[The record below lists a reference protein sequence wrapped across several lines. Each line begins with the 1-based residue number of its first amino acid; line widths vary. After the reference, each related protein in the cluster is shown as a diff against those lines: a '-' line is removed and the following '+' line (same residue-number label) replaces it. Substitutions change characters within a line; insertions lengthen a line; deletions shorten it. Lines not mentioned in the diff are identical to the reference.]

1 MQIDENTRYIARL
14 HTKASPRGLNI
25 YNPFLEEAGLN
36 TLYVLHYNDD
46 PKPLIRGLRD
56 FNFLGGIT
64 AGFESNT
71 ELPTLLDELDPVSKF
86 VQRVGY
92 IKNVNGKLTG
102 YSQGGEGLLRAI
114 QEKCDINNKGVVIV
128 GAGTVAKGLLFNIQ
142 EKGLKPTKITLLN
155 RTVEKAEELAK
166 SLNLDIE
173 VKPLRELANTKGDI
187 LVNITDIGGSEED
200 TLYTE
205 DVIKNF
211 SCVSDVTF
219 EKEDTNLLNIAK
231 QLNKVTASGWDMFTH
246 QGLVIL
252 ENLFEQKMDVDMF
265 RKYVR
270 NGLSSVVK

>member
-1 MQIDENTRYIARL
+1 MQINENTRYIARL
-14 HTKASPRGLNI
+14 HTKPSPRGLNI
-25 YNPFLEEAGLN
+25 YNPFFEEAGLN
-36 TLYVLHYNDD
+36 TLYVLHYDED
-46 PKPLIRGLRD
+46 PKPLVRGLRD
-56 FNFLGGIT
+56 LKFIGGIS
-64 AGFESNT
+64 AGFESNI

-92 IKNVNGKLTG
+92 IKNANGKLTG

-114 QEKCDINNKGVVIV
+114 QEKCNINNKEVVIV
-128 GAGTVAKGLLFNIQ
+128 GAGTVSEGLLFNIQ

-166 SLNLDIE
+166 SLNLEII
-173 VKPLRELANTKGDI
+173 VKPLSELANTKGDV

-200 TLYTE
+200 ILYTE
-205 DVIKNF
+205 AIVQEF
-211 SCVSDVTF
+211 SCISDVTF

-231 QLNKVTASGWDMFTH
+231 KLNKITASGWDMFTH

-265 RKYVR
+265 RKHVR
-270 NGLSSVVK
+270 KGLSTVVK

>member
-14 HTKASPRGLNI
+14 HTKPSPRGLNI
-25 YNPFLEEAGLN
+25 YNPFLEESGLN
-36 TLYVLHYNDD
+36 TLYVLHYDED
-46 PKPLIRGLRD
+46 PKPLIKGLKD

-64 AGFESNT
+64 AGFESNV

-92 IKNVNGKLTG
+92 IKNVNGRLTG

-114 QEKCDINNKGVVIV
+114 QEKCDINNKEVVIV
-128 GAGTVAKGLLFNIQ
+128 GAGIVAKGLLFNIQ
-142 EKGLKPTKITLLN
+142 ERGLKPIKITLLN
-155 RTVEKAEELAK
+155 RTVEKAEELVK
-166 SLNLDIE
+166 SLNLDIV
-173 VKPLRELANTKGDI
+173 VKPLGELEDTKGDVLI
-187 LVNITDIGGSEED
+187 NITDIGGSEED

-205 DVIKNF
+205 AIVQNF
-211 SCVSDVTF
+211 SCISDVTF

-231 QLNKVTASGWDMFTH
+231 KFNKITSSGWDMFTH

-265 RKYVR
+265 RKHVR
-270 NGLSSVVK
+270 NGLSTVVK